1 MCCPDGA
8 NRLRIELSPVSGSH
22 SKDQDSMPPKI
33 LIIDDDS
40 SLRRVLEYNLQQE
53 GYDVTTA
60 ADGESGLQLFAEQ
73 APAIVITDLKMPGMG
88 GFQLLSAVKERS
100 PSTVVIVLT
109 AFGAID
115 TAVEAMKLGA
125 FDYLTKPFNRE
136 ELKLTVRKALELR
149 GLSEENRLLKEEL
162 SGRAEF
168 KSIVGTSRAME
179 GVFSVVRKVA
189 DTEATVLITGES
201 GTGKELVAR
210 AVHSGSS
217 RRGAPFVAVNC
228 AAIPR
233 DLLESELFGHLKG
246 AFTGAIR
253 DKEGKFQH
261 AEGGTI
267 FLDEVGDLPL
277 ELQPKLLRVL
287 QERVVEP
294 VGGTSPQK
302 IDVRVV
308 AATNADLEKWIVEG
322 KFREDLYYRL
332 CVIPLELPPLR
343 ERVED
348 IPLLVR
354 YFCGKFGAEAATFS
368 KQALERL
375 QSYAW
380 PGNVRELENTVERLL
395 IMRESDQIGADD
407 LPDKISAVAAK
418 SEGGVLRLPPEG
430 YSLEQLEMEVV
441 LEALARCDWNQTR
454 AARFLRI
461 PRHTLIYRMEK
472 YNIVQ
477 PGRKS

>member
-1 MCCPDGA
+1 
-8 NRLRIELSPVSGSH
+8 
-22 SKDQDSMPPKI
+22 MPPKI
-33 LIIDDDS
+33 LVIDDDS

-53 GYDVTTA
+53 GYDVYTA
-60 ADGESGLQLFAEQ
+60 ADGETGLQLFAEK
-73 APAIVITDLKMPGMG
+73 APAVVITDLKMPGKS
-88 GFQLLSAVKERS
+88 GFEVLSAVKERS
-100 PSTVVIVLT
+100 PATVVIVLT

-125 FDYLTKPFNRE
+125 FHYLTKPFNRE
-136 ELKLTVRKALELR
+136 ELKVTVLKALQLQ

-210 AVHSGSS
+210 AIHSGSS
-217 RRGAPFVAVNC
+217 RRSAPFVAVNC

-233 DLLESELFGHLKG
+233 DLLESELFGHVKG

-253 DKEGKFQH
+253 DKEGKFQL
-261 AEGGTI
+261 ADGGTI

-294 VGGTSPQK
+294 VGGSSLQK
-302 IDVRVV
+302 IDLRVV
-308 AATNADLEKWIVEG
+308 AATNADLERGIAEG

-332 CVIPLELPPLR
+332 CVIPIQLPPLR

-348 IPLLVR
+348 VPLLLR
-354 YFCGKFGAEAATFS
+354 YFCARFGAEGVAFTGE
-368 KQALERL
+368 ALERL

-395 IMRESDQIGADD
+395 IMREGDQIGVED
-407 LPDKISAVAAK
+407 LPEKIAAL
-418 SEGGVLRLPPEG
+418 SPPAEGGVLRLPPGG

-441 LEALARCDWNQTR
+441 LEALARCDWNQTA

-477 PGRKS
+477 PGRK

>member
-1 MCCPDGA
+1 
-8 NRLRIELSPVSGSH
+8 
-22 SKDQDSMPPKI
+22 MPAKI

-53 GYDVTTA
+53 GYDVVTA
-60 ADGESGLQLFAEQ
+60 ADGESGLKLFAEKS
-73 APAIVITDLKMPGMG
+73 PALVITDLKMPGMG

-100 PSTVVIVLT
+100 PATVVIVLT

-136 ELKLTVRKALELR
+136 ELKLTVKKGLQLQ

-179 GVFSVVRKVA
+179 GVFAVVRKVA

-210 AVHSGSS
+210 AIHSGSS
-217 RRGAPFVAVNC
+217 RRAAPFVAVNC

-233 DLLESELFGHLKG
+233 DLLESELFGHVRG

-253 DKEGKFQH
+253 DKEGKF
-261 AEGGTI
+261 ALADGGTL

-287 QERVVEP
+287 QERVLEP
-294 VGGTSPQK
+294 LGGSSLHK

-308 AATNADLEKWIVEG
+308 AATNADLEKGIAEG
-322 KFREDLYYRL
+322 RFRDDLYYRL
-332 CVIPLELPPLR
+332 SVIPLRLPPLR
-343 ERVED
+343 DRVED
-348 IPLLVR
+348 LRLLVR
-354 YFCGKFGAEAATFS
+354 YFCVKFGGGAVSFS
-368 KQALERL
+368 KGALERL
-375 QSYAW
+375 EGYAW

-395 IMRESDQIGADD
+395 IMREGDQIGVDE
-407 LPDKISAVAAK
+407 LPEKICAAPGRP
-418 SEGGVLRLPPEG
+418 EGGVLRLPPGG
-430 YSLEQLEMEVV
+430 YPLEQLEREVV
-441 LEALARCDWNQTR
+441 LEALARCDWNQTA

-472 YNIVQ
+472 YQITQ
-477 PGRKS
+477 PGRK

>member
-1 MCCPDGA
+1 MA
-8 NRLRIELSPVSGSH
+8 A
-22 SKDQDSMPPKI
+22 KI
-33 LIIDDDS
+33 LVIDDDS

-53 GYDVTTA
+53 GYDVFTA
-60 ADGESGLQLFAEQ
+60 ADGESGLKLFEEK
-73 APAIVITDLKMPGMG
+73 APALVITDLKMPGMG
-88 GFQLLSAVKERS
+88 GFQLLAAVKERS
-100 PSTVVIVLT
+100 PATVVIVLT

-136 ELKLTVRKALELR
+136 ELKLTVKKGLQLQ

-189 DTEATVLITGES
+189 DTEATILITGES

-210 AVHSGSS
+210 AIHSGSS
-217 RRGAPFVAVNC
+217 RRGGPFVAVNC

-233 DLLESELFGHLKG
+233 DLLESELFGHVKG
-246 AFTGAIR
+246 AFTGAVR
-253 DKEGKFQH
+253 DKEGKFQL

-287 QERVVEP
+287 QERVVEQ
-294 VGGTSPQK
+294 VGGTTPQR
-302 IDVRVV
+302 IDLRVV
-308 AATNADLEKWIVEG
+308 AATNADLEKWIAEG
-322 KFREDLYYRL
+322 RFREDLYYRL
-332 CVIPLELPPLR
+332 CVIPIQLPPLR
-343 ERVED
+343 ERPED

-354 YFCGKFGAEAATFS
+354 YFCAKFGAEGVTFS
-368 KQALERL
+368 RQALERL
-375 QSYAW
+375 QAYAW

-395 IMRESDQIGADD
+395 IMRDGDQIGPDE
-407 LPDKISAVAAK
+407 LPDKVSAGAGGAATP
-418 SEGGVLRLPPEG
+418 EGGVLRLPAEG
-430 YSLEQLEMEVV
+430 YSLEQLEMEAV
-441 LEALARCDWNQTR
+441 LEALARCDWNQTQ

-472 YNIVQ
+472 YNITQ
-477 PGRKS
+477 PGRK

>member
-1 MCCPDGA
+1 MSA
-8 NRLRIELSPVSGSH
+8 
-22 SKDQDSMPPKI
+22 KI

-53 GYDVTTA
+53 GYDVCTA
-60 ADGESGLQLFAEQ
+60 ADGASGLKLFEEKS
-73 APAIVITDLKMPGMG
+73 PVLVITDLKMPGMT

-100 PSTVVIVLT
+100 PGTVVIVLT

-125 FDYLTKPFNRE
+125 FDYLTKPFNRD
-136 ELKLTVRKALELR
+136 ELKLTVKKALQLQ

-210 AVHSGSS
+210 AIHSGSS
-217 RRGAPFVAVNC
+217 RRGGPFIAVNC

-233 DLLESELFGHLKG
+233 DLLESELFGHVKG

-253 DKEGKFQH
+253 DKDGKFQL
-261 AEGGTI
+261 ADGGTI

-277 ELQPKLLRVL
+277 DLQPKLLRVL
-287 QERVVEP
+287 QERVVEQ
-294 VGGTSPQK
+294 VGGSSLKK

-308 AATNADLEKWIVEG
+308 AATNADLEKGIAEG
-322 KFREDLYYRL
+322 RFRDDLYYRL
-332 CVIPLELPPLR
+332 SVIPLRLPPLR

-348 IPLLVR
+348 IALLVR
-354 YFCGKFGAEAATFS
+354 YFCGKFGGTEVSFA
-368 KQALERL
+368 KDALELLTR
-375 QSYAW
+375 YTW

-395 IMRESDQIGADD
+395 IMRESDQITALE
-407 LPDKISAVAAK
+407 LPDKFRGGAPK
-418 SEGGVLRLPPEG
+418 TEGGVLRLPPDG
-430 YSLEQLEMEVV
+430 YSLEQLEREVV
-441 LEALARCDWNQTR
+441 LEALTRCDWNQTA

-472 YNIVQ
+472 YQIVQ
-477 PGRKS
+477 PGRK

>member
-1 MCCPDGA
+1 MPDT
-8 NRLRIELSPVSGSH
+8 
-22 SKDQDSMPPKI
+22 I

-53 GYDVTTA
+53 GYTVITA
-60 ADGESGLQLFAEQ
+60 ADGESGLKLFADRN
-73 APAIVITDLKMPGMG
+73 PALVITDLKMPGIS
-88 GFQLLSAVKERS
+88 GFQVLGEIKERS

-115 TAVEAMKLGA
+115 TAVEAMKAGA
-125 FDYLTKPFNRE
+125 FDYLTKPFNRD
-136 ELKLTVRKALELR
+136 ELKLTVKKGLQLR

-168 KSIVGTSRAME
+168 HTIVGTSRAME

-210 AVHSGSS
+210 AIHSGSS
-217 RRGAPFVAVNC
+217 RRSGPFVAVNC

-246 AFTGAIR
+246 SFTGAIR
-253 DKEGKFQH
+253 DKDGRFQT

-267 FLDEVGDLPL
+267 FLDEVGELPI

-294 VGGTSPQK
+294 VGATHPTK
-302 IDVRVV
+302 LDVRVV
-308 AATNADLEKWIVEG
+308 AATNADLERSIAEG
-322 KFREDLYYRL
+322 RFREDLYYRL
-332 CVIPLELPPLR
+332 CVIPLKLPPLR
-343 ERVED
+343 NRVED
-348 IPLLVR
+348 IPLLLR
-354 YFCGKFGAEAATFS
+354 YFCGKLGAERVTIS
-368 KQALERL
+368 KEALARL
-375 QSYAW
+375 QAYPW
-380 PGNVRELENTVERLL
+380 PGNVRELENTVERLI
-395 IMRESDQIGADD
+395 IMREGDQIGLQD
-407 LPDKISAVAAK
+407 LPEKMLSAPAGGSA
-418 SEGGVLRLPPEG
+418 EGVLRLPPEG
-430 YSLEQLEMEVV
+430 YPLEQLEREAV
-441 LEALARCDWNQTR
+441 LEALERNDWNQTA

-472 YNIVQ
+472 YQIVQ
-477 PGRKS
+477 PGRK

>member
-1 MCCPDGA
+1 M
-8 NRLRIELSPVSGSH
+8 NR
-22 SKDQDSMPPKI
+22 DQMPPKI
-33 LIIDDDS
+33 LVIDDDS

-53 GYDVTTA
+53 GYRVFTA
-60 ADGESGLQLFAEQ
+60 ADGDSGLQLFAEQ
-73 APAIVITDLKMPGMG
+73 APAVVITDLKMPGMG

-100 PSTVVIVLT
+100 PATVVIVLT

-125 FDYLTKPFNRE
+125 FDYLTKPFNRD
-136 ELKLTVRKALELR
+136 ELKLTVRK
-149 GLSEENRLLKEEL
+149 GLQLQGLTEENRLLKEEL

-210 AVHSGSS
+210 AIHSGSS

-233 DLLESELFGHLKG
+233 DLLESELFGHVKG

-253 DKEGKFQH
+253 DKEGKFQL

-267 FLDEVGDLPL
+267 FLDEVGDLPV

-294 VGGTSPQK
+294 IGGTSPQR
-302 IDVRVV
+302 IDVRIV
-308 AATNADLEKWIVEG
+308 AATNADLEKWITQG

-332 CVIPLELPPLR
+332 CVIPIQLPPLR

-348 IPLLVR
+348 IAVLLR
-354 YFCGKFGAEAATFS
+354 YFCARFGAEAVTFS

-395 IMRESDQIGADD
+395 IMREGD
-407 LPDKISAVAAK
+407 LVGVDELPQKISASAATP
-418 SEGGVLRLPPEG
+418 EAGVLRLPPGG
-430 YSLEQLEMEVV
+430 YSLEQLEMEAV
-441 LEALARCDWNQTR
+441 LEALSRCDWNQTQ

-477 PGRKS
+477 PGRK

>member
-1 MCCPDGA
+1 
-8 NRLRIELSPVSGSH
+8 
-22 SKDQDSMPPKI
+22 MPPKI

-53 GYDVTTA
+53 GYDVVTA
-60 ADGESGLQLFAEQ
+60 ADGASGLRLFGEQ
-73 APAIVITDLKMPGMG
+73 SPALVITDLKMPGMT
-88 GFQLLSAVKERS
+88 GFQLLSAVKERA
-100 PSTVVIVLT
+100 PATVVIVLT

-136 ELKLTVRKALELR
+136 ELKLTVKKGLQLQ

-210 AVHSGSS
+210 AIHSGSS
-217 RRGAPFVAVNC
+217 RRAAPFVAVNC

-233 DLLESELFGHLKG
+233 DLLESELFGHVKG

-253 DKEGKFQH
+253 DKAGKFQL

-294 VGGTSPQK
+294 LGGSSLQK
-302 IDVRVV
+302 IDLRIV
-308 AATNADLEKWIVEG
+308 AATNADLEKGIAEG
-322 KFREDLYYRL
+322 RFRDDLYYRL
-332 CVIPLELPPLR
+332 SVIPLHLPPLR

-348 IPLLVR
+348 IGLLVR
-354 YFCGKFGAEAATFS
+354 YFLVKFGGSAVSFTKE
-368 KQALERL
+368 ALERL
-375 QSYAW
+375 QLYAW

-395 IMRESDQIGADD
+395 IMREGDSIGVGD
-407 LPDKISAVAAK
+407 LPDKICAVAPRP
-418 SEGGVLRLPPEG
+418 EGGTLWLPPGG
-430 YSLEQLEMEVV
+430 YPLEQLEREVV
-441 LEALARCDWNQTR
+441 LEALTRCDWNQTA

-472 YNIVQ
+472 YQITQ
-477 PGRKS
+477 PGRK

>member
-1 MCCPDGA
+1 
-8 NRLRIELSPVSGSH
+8 
-22 SKDQDSMPPKI
+22 MPPKI

-40 SLRRVLEYNLQQE
+40 SLRRVLEYNLEQE
-53 GYDVTTA
+53 GYHVYTA
-60 ADGESGLQLFAEQ
+60 EDGAAGLRLFEEKSPQL
-73 APAIVITDLKMPGMG
+73 VITDLKMPGMT
-88 GFQLLSAVKERS
+88 GFEVLSAVKERA
-100 PSTVVIVLT
+100 PATVVIVLT

-125 FDYLTKPFNRE
+125 FHYLTKPFNRE
-136 ELKLTVRKALELR
+136 ELKITVLKGLQLQ

-162 SGRAEF
+162 SGRTEF
-168 KSIVGTSRAME
+168 NSIVGTSRAME

-210 AVHSGSS
+210 AIHSGSS
-217 RRGAPFVAVNC
+217 RREAPFVAVNC
-228 AAIPR
+228 AAIPK
-233 DLLESELFGHLKG
+233 DLLESELFGHVKG

-253 DKEGKFQH
+253 DKEGKFQL
-261 AEGGTI
+261 ADGGTI

-294 VGGTSPQK
+294 VGGTSLQK
-302 IDVRVV
+302 IDLRVV
-308 AATNADLEKWIVEG
+308 AATNADVERSIAEG

-332 CVIPLELPPLR
+332 CVIPIQLPPLR
-343 ERVED
+343 DRIED
-348 IPLLVR
+348 IPLLIR
-354 YFCGKFGAEAATFS
+354 YFCAKFGAEGVSFT
-368 KQALERL
+368 KEALARL
-375 QSYAW
+375 NEYAW

-395 IMRESDQIGADD
+395 IMREGDQIGVDE
-407 LPDKISAVAAK
+407 LPGKISAVAPPA
-418 SEGGVLRLPPEG
+418 EGGVLRLPAGG
-430 YSLEQLEMEVV
+430 YSLEQLEMEAVM
-441 LEALARCDWNQTR
+441 EALNRCDWNQTA

-472 YNIVQ
+472 YSIVQ
-477 PGRKS
+477 PGRK

>member
-1 MCCPDGA
+1 
-8 NRLRIELSPVSGSH
+8 
-22 SKDQDSMPPKI
+22 MPPKI

-53 GYDVTTA
+53 GYDVYTA
-60 ADGESGLQLFAEQ
+60 ADGTAGLQLFEEKSPQ
-73 APAIVITDLKMPGMG
+73 LVITDLKMPGIT
-88 GFQLLSAVKERS
+88 GFEVLSTVKERA

-125 FDYLTKPFNRE
+125 FHYLTKPFNRE
-136 ELKLTVRKALELR
+136 ELKLTVLKGLQLQ

-162 SGRAEF
+162 SGRSEF

-210 AVHSGSS
+210 AIHSGSS

-228 AAIPR
+228 AAIPK
-233 DLLESELFGHLKG
+233 DLLESELFGHVKG

-253 DKEGKFQH
+253 DKEGKFQL
-261 AEGGTI
+261 ADGGTI
-267 FLDEVGDLPL
+267 FLDEVGDLPI

-294 VGGTSPQK
+294 VGGTSLQK
-302 IDVRVV
+302 IDLRVV
-308 AATNADLEKWIVEG
+308 AATNADLERWIAEG

-332 CVIPLELPPLR
+332 SVIPIQLPPLR

-348 IPLLVR
+348 VPLLIR
-354 YFCGKFGAEAATFS
+354 YFCGKFRAEGVSFT
-368 KQALERL
+368 KEALQRL
-375 QSYAW
+375 KEYAW

-395 IMRESDQIGADD
+395 IMREGDQIGVDE
-407 LPDKISAVAAK
+407 LPAKISAAAPAP
-418 SEGGVLRLPPEG
+418 EGGVLRLPAGG

-441 LEALARCDWNQTR
+441 LEALNRCDWNQTA

-472 YNIVQ
+472 YNITQ
-477 PGRKS
+477 PGRK

>member
-1 MCCPDGA
+1 
-8 NRLRIELSPVSGSH
+8 
-22 SKDQDSMPPKI
+22 MPPKI

-53 GYDVTTA
+53 GYDVYTA
-60 ADGESGLQLFAEQ
+60 ADGESGLQLFAEK
-73 APAIVITDLKMPGMG
+73 APPVVITDLKMPGMS

-100 PSTVVIVLT
+100 PATVVIVLT

-136 ELKLTVRKALELR
+136 ELKLTVLKALQLQ

-210 AVHSGSS
+210 AIHSGSS

-233 DLLESELFGHLKG
+233 DLLESELFGHVKG

-253 DKEGKFQH
+253 DKEGKFQL
-261 AEGGTI
+261 ADGGTI

-294 VGGTSPQK
+294 VGGTDQQK
-302 IDVRVV
+302 IDLRVV
-308 AATNADLEKWIVEG
+308 AATNADLERWIAEG

-332 CVIPLELPPLR
+332 CVIPIQLPPLR

-348 IPLLVR
+348 VALLVR
-354 YFCGKFGAEAATFS
+354 YFCAKFRAEGVTFS

-395 IMRESDQIGADD
+395 IMREGDEIGVDD
-407 LPDKISAVAAK
+407 LPEKISAIAPAP
-418 SEGGVLRLPPEG
+418 EGGVLRLPPGG

-441 LEALARCDWNQTR
+441 LEALTRCEWNQTA

-477 PGRKS
+477 PGRK

>member
-1 MCCPDGA
+1 
-8 NRLRIELSPVSGSH
+8 
-22 SKDQDSMPPKI
+22 MPPKI

-53 GYDVTTA
+53 GYDVVTA
-60 ADGESGLQLFAEQ
+60 ADGASGLRLFGEQ
-73 APAIVITDLKMPGMG
+73 SPALVITDLKMPGMT
-88 GFQLLSAVKERS
+88 GFQLLSAVKERA
-100 PSTVVIVLT
+100 PATVVIVLT

-136 ELKLTVRKALELR
+136 ELKLTVKKGLQLQ

-210 AVHSGSS
+210 AIHSGSS
-217 RRGAPFVAVNC
+217 RRAAPFVAVNC

-233 DLLESELFGHLKG
+233 DLLESELFGHVKG

-253 DKEGKFQH
+253 DKAGKFQL

-294 VGGTSPQK
+294 LGGSSLQK
-302 IDVRVV
+302 IDLRIV
-308 AATNADLEKWIVEG
+308 AATNADLEKGIAEG
-322 KFREDLYYRL
+322 RFRDDLYYRL
-332 CVIPLELPPLR
+332 SVIPLHLPPLR

-348 IPLLVR
+348 IGLLVR
-354 YFCGKFGAEAATFS
+354 YFLVKFGGSAVSFTKE
-368 KQALERL
+368 ALERL
-375 QSYAW
+375 QLYAW

-395 IMRESDQIGADD
+395 IMREGDSIGVGD
-407 LPDKISAVAAK
+407 LPDKICAVAPRP
-418 SEGGVLRLPPEG
+418 EGGTLWLPPGG
-430 YSLEQLEMEVV
+430 YPLEQLEREVV
-441 LEALARCDWNQTR
+441 LEALTRCDWNQTA
-454 AARFLRI
+454 AARFLCI

-472 YNIVQ
+472 YQITQ
-477 PGRKS
+477 PGRK